1 MNSSATKYPIV
12 WHQRRQKKYQQKEQ
26 TRLNTIDAIKKA
38 LNHLEERYTWDDAYI
53 FGSVASTGRYGSTS
67 DVDIAVSGLDTLDY
81 YAFIGDISELLNK
94 RVDVVRLEE
103 CRFAQSIISK
113 GIKWTRKKI

>member
-1 MNSSATKYPIV
+1 MKSSAKKYPSV
-12 WHQRRQKKYQQKEQ
+12 WYKRRQKKHHQREQ
-26 TRLNTIDAIKKA
+26 ARLTTIGAIEDA
-38 LNHLEERYTWDDAYI
+38 LHHLAKRYTWEDTYI
-53 FGSVASTGRYGSTS
+53 FGSVTSNGRYGSGS
-67 DVDIAVSGLDTLDY
+67 DVDIALSGLNTLDY

-103 CRFAQSIISK
+103 CRFAQSIINK